1 MPRSPEELRALV
13 EERLESL
20 RLWPELH
27 GQAESVRYSLT
38 VGGKRVRPVIC
49 LATAEAVGV
58 DPEEALPA
66 GCALELVHTFSLV
79 HDDRPA
85 LDDDE
90 ERRGQ
95 PSTWKQY
102 GEAVGILA
110 GDALLAEAFRLAT
123 SYETPHVARELAE
136 ATLGMIGGQHLDI
149 TGTAP
154 DEATLHALKTGCL
167 FSASVGLGLWAAELR
182 ESEQRAWRA
191 FGDELGLLFQ
201 IVDDILDG
209 DGYVVSHGADGA
221 RRLADDAAER
231 AHVRLESIDADT
243 SVLAEIVAGLAARTS

>member
-1 MPRSPEELRALV
+1 MPTSPEELRILV
-13 EERLESL
+13 EESLESL
-20 RLWPELH
+20 ELWPQLH
-27 GQAESVRYSLT
+27 GQAESVRYSIT

-49 LATAEAVGV
+49 LATAEAAGV
-58 DPEEALPA
+58 SPEAALPA

-79 HDDRPA
+79 HDDLPA
-85 LDDDE
+85 LDDDK

-95 PSTWKQY
+95 PSTWKRY

-123 SYETPHVARELAE
+123 SYDTPRVARELAH
-136 ATLGMIGGQHLDI
+136 ATLGMIGGQYLDI

-154 DEATLHALKTGCL
+154 DGVTLHSLKTGCL
-167 FSASVGLGLWAAELR
+167 FSAAVGLGLWVAGIPEG
-182 ESEQRAWRA
+182 EQVAWRA

-209 DGYVVSHGADGA
+209 DGYVLTHGSSSA
-221 RRLADDAAER
+221 RRLADEAAER
-231 AHVRLESIDADT
+231 ARARLDQVAADT
-243 SVLAEIVAGLAARTS
+243 TVLREIVDGLAVRTA

>member
-1 MPRSPEELRALV
+1 MPRPPEELRPLV
-13 EERLESL
+13 EDYLEGL
-20 RLWPELH
+20 ELLPQLH
-27 GQAESVRYSLT
+27 GQAESVRYSIS

-49 LATAEAVGV
+49 LAVAEAAGA
-58 DPEEALPA
+58 DAEAALAA

-79 HDDRPA
+79 HDDLPP

-123 SYETPHVARELAE
+123 SYDTPRIARELSE
-136 ATLGMIGGQHLDI
+136 CTLGMIGGQYLDI

-154 DEATLHALKTGCL
+154 DEATLHRLKTGCL
-167 FSASVGLGLWAAELR
+167 FTAAVGLALWVAGVPED
-182 ESEQRAWRA
+182 EQRGWRA
-191 FGDELGLLFQ
+191 FGGELGLLFQ

-209 DGYVVSHGADGA
+209 DGYVVQHGVDGA
-221 RRLADDAAER
+221 RRLADEAAER
-231 AHVRLESIDADT
+231 ARARLAEIDADT
-243 SVLAEIVAGLAARTS
+243 SVLREIVDGLAVRTT